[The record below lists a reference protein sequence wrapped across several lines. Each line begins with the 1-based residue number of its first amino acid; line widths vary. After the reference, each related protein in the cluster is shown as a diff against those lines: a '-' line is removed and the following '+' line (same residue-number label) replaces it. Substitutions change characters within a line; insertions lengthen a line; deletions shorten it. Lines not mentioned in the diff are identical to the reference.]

1 MKSAVETLSPTR
13 VKLDVEV
20 PFEDLAA
27 SLDKAYKTIAAS
39 VSIPGFRKG
48 KIPARII
55 DQRVGRGAVLEEA
68 VNAYLPEAYAEAVRE
83 SGVRPVGRPDV
94 EVTGIED
101 GKALTFS
108 AEVDVRP
115 EFDLPAFDSIV
126 VEVAAAEVTE
136 EDIDKQLTSLRSRF
150 ASLTPVERAAADG
163 DVLLVDIAG
172 FDEEGNPVDDLVGNA
187 MSYELG
193 TEGLLP
199 GFDEAVAGA
208 TAGETR
214 TFEFSPEVGEFEGR
228 TLEVKATVTAVR
240 ERILPAADDDFAG
253 MASEFDTIE
262 ELRKD
267 MTGRIAEMKKV
278 EQMNEARQKVLQALL
293 DALDIPLPEGAI
305 TAEVEEHFADGH
317 GDDEHREA
325 FIKDTRDGLKT
336 QFILD
341 KIGEGQEIPVGEAE
355 LSGWLVQQAPRYGV
369 SPDQLAQ
376 ALVENGQVDMAFVD
390 IRRGKALTI
399 AAQGARIVDPSG
411 AQLDLSGI

>member
-1 MKSAVETLSPTR
+1 MSDTR
-13 VKLDVEV
+13 
-20 PFEDLAA
+20 FAHFAA
-27 SLDKAYKTIAAS
+27 IDWSGAA
-39 VSIPGFRKG
+39 
-48 KIPARII
+48 
-55 DQRVGRGAVLEEA
+55 LEEA

-150 ASLTPVERAAADG
+150 ASLTPVERAAAEG

>member
-20 PFEDLAA
+20 PFEDLAS

-83 SGVRPVGRPDV
+83 SGVRPVGRPDL

-101 GKALTFS
+101 GKTLTFS
-108 AEVDVRP
+108 VEVDVRP
-115 EFDLPAFDSIV
+115 EFELPAFDSIV

-136 EDIDKQLTSLRSRF
+136 EDIDKQLPNLRTRF
-150 ASLTPVERAAADG
+150 ASLTPVERAAVEG

-208 TAGETR
+208 SAGETR
-214 TFEFSPEVGEFEGR
+214 TFEFTPEVGEYEGR

-253 MASEFDTIE
+253 MASEFDTIA
-262 ELRKD
+262 ELRTD

-293 DALDIPLPEGAI
+293 DTLDIPLPEGAI
-305 TAEVEEHFADGH
+305 NAEIEEHFADGH

-369 SPDQLAQ
+369 GPDQLAQ
-376 ALVENGQVDMAFVD
+376 ALVENNQVDMAFVD

-399 AAQGARIVDPSG
+399 AAQGARVVDPSG
-411 AQLDLSGI
+411 AQIDLSGI